1 MSFDLLT
8 SPIDLGFTKIR
19 NRVIMGSMHTGLEE
33 EKDGFD
39 RLATFYA
46 ERARGGVGLIVTGGI
61 APDLLGRLTP
71 HGSSMT
77 SGSDVLKHKIVTE
90 AVHSNGGKICMQ
102 ILHAGRYAYH
112 PFSVA
117 PSATKAPISPFKPWK
132 MPSWLVRRTI
142 SNFVRAATLAKKAGY
157 DGVEIMGSEGYLI
170 NEFLVT
176 RTNSRT
182 DEWGGSFENRM
193 KFPIEIVSQIRKAVG
208 EDFII
213 IYRLSMLDLIEDG
226 QTWNEIETLAVKIEG
241 AGASIINTGIGWHE
255 ARIPTIAQMVPRG
268 GFAWVTKRLMGKLK
282 IPLITTNRINT
293 PELAEKILQDGCA
306 DLISMAR
313 PLLADPYFVQKAI
326 QNRSAEINTCIACN
340 QACLD
345 HIFNRKIASCLVNP
359 FACNESILKSVRTV
373 VIKRIAVIGAGPA
386 GLAASITAAERG
398 HDVTLFEK
406 ENAIGGQL
414 NMAKV
419 VSGKEEFYETLRY
432 YSVMLKKYQVQVK
445 LNSTFNASDAF
456 EFDEIVFAGG
466 VLPRSVNMEGIELPH
481 VFNYVDILK
490 GKRQTGK
497 NVVIIGAGGIAIDT
511 ALYLLKGSDPEKLTA
526 FNAKWSIDEEYMN
539 RGGLSQAKAKETPSK
554 SITLLQRR
562 KGKPG
567 AALGK
572 TTAWIHR
579 EELKLSSVKFFDEVE
594 YKRITDDGI
603 DVIIKNELHSI
614 KADTIVVC
622 AGQIS
627 NNALYDELKSL
638 GHSLHLVGGAK
649 EAGELDA
656 KRAIEEGTLVGLK
669 I

>member
-1 MSFDLLT
+1 
-8 SPIDLGFTKIR
+8 
-19 NRVIMGSMHTGLEE
+19 
-33 EKDGFD
+33 
-39 RLATFYA
+39 
-46 ERARGGVGLIVTGGI
+46 
-61 APDLLGRLTP
+61 
-71 HGSSMT
+71 
-77 SGSDVLKHKIVTE
+77 
-90 AVHSNGGKICMQ
+90 
-102 ILHAGRYAYH
+102 
-112 PFSVA
+112 
-117 PSATKAPISPFKPWK
+117 
-132 MPSWLVRRTI
+132 
-142 SNFVRAATLAKKAGY
+142 
-157 DGVEIMGSEGYLI
+157 
-170 NEFLVT
+170 
-176 RTNSRT
+176 
-182 DEWGGSFENRM
+182 
-193 KFPIEIVSQIRKAVG
+193 
-208 EDFII
+208 
-213 IYRLSMLDLIEDG
+213 
-226 QTWNEIETLAVKIEG
+226 
-241 AGASIINTGIGWHE
+241 
-255 ARIPTIAQMVPRG
+255 
-268 GFAWVTKRLMGKLK
+268 
-282 IPLITTNRINT
+282 
-293 PELAEKILQDGCA
+293 
-306 DLISMAR
+306 
-313 PLLADPYFVQKAI
+313 
-326 QNRSAEINTCIACN
+326 
-340 QACLD
+340 
-345 HIFNRKIASCLVNP
+345 
-359 FACNESILKSVRTV
+359 
-373 VIKRIAVIGAGPA
+373 
-386 GLAASITAAERG
+386 
-398 HDVTLFEK
+398 
-406 ENAIGGQL
+406 
-414 NMAKV
+414 
-419 VSGKEEFYETLRY
+419 
-432 YSVMLKKYQVQVK
+432 
-445 LNSTFNASDAF
+445 
-456 EFDEIVFAGG
+456 
-466 VLPRSVNMEGIELPH
+466 MEGIELPH